1 MMTVFQ
7 RLKTAAIDQARYR
20 QTRDEIAR
28 MPMDVA
34 IDLGIYP
41 GDAEAIARKAVYG
54 R

>member
-1 MMTVFQ
+1 MMTVFEM
-7 RLKTAAIDQARYR
+7 LKTAAANQARYLR
-20 QTRDEIAR
+20 TRDEIAR

>member
-1 MMTVFQ
+1 MMTVFET
-7 RLKTAAIDQARYR
+7 LKTAVINQARYR
-20 QTRDEIAR
+20 HTREEIAR